1 MAQQEFGPG
10 SKEDEEKKK
19 TYSYYDIQK
28 EADENETGSILDW
41 SIESSNENDSWFDSI
56 IESFKKEEE
65 PSVEDAVETSIIDIP
80 LPEIVEP
87 VVEMSSEPKIES
99 EPEELQEIDLNEL
112 KDIKDA
118 EDETEPLSPEIPDE
132 VVSVEQDDV
141 DIAEVAEVLTDE
153 IEEEAEP
160 DEPVQKP
167 IPPSRDDQDETINL
181 ADAIEEEPD
190 SKEVEESQPT
200 IDDKEQPQ
208 EAPQVIEKET
218 QPQEVELV
226 ALEITKLKE
235 LMAET
240 FAVKSK
246 QEAEV
251 EPLTQ
256 EITEAEPEDE
266 KDSEELLDEFAI
278 DKIASKIDRQVK
290 RLDTLSR
297 RTEKIEAA
305 DIQKSV
311 IAVSEKLAAMPNK
324 LQQQKVQYLRSLM
337 EVIGFENVDQSIEL
351 MIKQYGEQFID
362 QLVSQMLQL
371 LREERIEMR
380 GTTTQAQQKLLR
392 NLRSKAIGRFVLLIN
407 RR

>member
-246 QEAEV
+246 PEAEV
-251 EPLTQ
+251 EPPTQ

-266 KDSEELLDEFAI
+266 KDPEELLDEFAI

-392 NLRSKAIGRFVLLIN
+392 NLRSKAIGRYVLLIN
-407 RR
+407 RM

>member
-19 TYSYYDIQK
+19 TYSYYDIHK

-235 LMAET
+235 LVAET
-240 FAVKSK
+240 FAVKPK
-246 QEAEV
+246 PEAEV
-251 EPLTQ
+251 EPPTQ

-266 KDSEELLDEFAI
+266 KDPEELLDEFAI

>member
-19 TYSYYDIQK
+19 TYSYYDIHK

-41 SIESSNENDSWFDSI
+41 SIESSNENDSWFDTI

-65 PSVEDAVETSIIDIP
+65 PSVEDAVESSIIDIP

-87 VVEMSSEPKIES
+87 VVEVSAEPKIES
-99 EPEELQEIDLNEL
+99 ETDDLQEIDLNEM

-118 EDETEPLSPEIPDE
+118 EDETEPLTPEIPDE
-132 VVSVEQDDV
+132 VVPVERDAV
-141 DIAEVAEVLTDE
+141 DIAEVAEVLTAE
-153 IEEEAEP
+153 TEEEAEP
-160 DEPVQKP
+160 AEPVQKP
-167 IPPSRDDQDETINL
+167 IPPSRDDQDETNNL
-181 ADAIEEEPD
+181 AEAIEEEPD
-190 SKEVEESQPT
+190 SKEVEEFQPT
-200 IDDKEQPQ
+200 IDDKEK
-208 EAPQVIEKET
+208 PQVPQFIEKET

-235 LMAET
+235 LVAET
-240 FAVKSK
+240 FAVKPK
-246 QEAEV
+246 PEAEV
-251 EPLTQ
+251 EPPAQ

-297 RTEKIEAA
+297 RTETIEAS

-407 RR
+407 RK

>member
-41 SIESSNENDSWFDSI
+41 SIESSNENDSWFDTI

-87 VVEMSSEPKIES
+87 VVEVSAEPKIES
-99 EPEELQEIDLNEL
+99 ETDDLQEIDLNEM

-118 EDETEPLSPEIPDE
+118 EDETEPLTPETPDE
-132 VVSVEQDDV
+132 VVPVEREDV
-141 DIAEVAEVLTDE
+141 DIAEVAEVLTAE

-167 IPPSRDDQDETINL
+167 IPPVRNDQDEESSSVEGVEKVSEVN
-181 ADAIEEEPD
+181 DAEELQPIDSDIE
-190 SKEVEESQPT
+190 QA
-200 IDDKEQPQ
+200 Q
-208 EAPQVIEKET
+208 EAQSIEIET

-235 LMAET
+235 LVAET
-240 FAVKSK
+240 FAVKPK
-246 QEAEV
+246 PEAEF
-251 EPLTQ
+251 ESPSQ
-256 EITEAEPEDE
+256 ETTEAEPEDD

-290 RLDTLSR
+290 KLDTLSR
-297 RTEKIEAA
+297 RTDQIEAS

-380 GTTTQAQQKLLR
+380 STTTQAQQKLLR
-392 NLRSKAIGRFVLLIN
+392 NLRSKAIGRYVLLIN
-407 RR
+407 QR

>member
-1 MAQQEFGPG
+1 LAQQEFGPG

-41 SIESSNENDSWFDSI
+41 SIESSNENDSWFDTI

-87 VVEMSSEPKIES
+87 VVEVSAEPKIES
-99 EPEELQEIDLNEL
+99 ETDDLQEIDLNEM

-118 EDETEPLSPEIPDE
+118 EDETEPLTPETPDE
-132 VVSVEQDDV
+132 VVPVEREDV
-141 DIAEVAEVLTDE
+141 DIAEVAEVLTAE

-167 IPPSRDDQDETINL
+167 IPPVRNDQDEESSSVEGVEKVSEVN
-181 ADAIEEEPD
+181 DAEELQPIDSDIE
-190 SKEVEESQPT
+190 QA
-200 IDDKEQPQ
+200 Q
-208 EAPQVIEKET
+208 EAQSIEIET

-235 LMAET
+235 LVAET
-240 FAVKSK
+240 FAVKPK
-246 QEAEV
+246 PEAEF
-251 EPLTQ
+251 ESPSQ
-256 EITEAEPEDE
+256 ETTEAEPEDD

-290 RLDTLSR
+290 KLDTLSR
-297 RTEKIEAA
+297 RTDQIEAS

-380 GTTTQAQQKLLR
+380 STTTQAQQKLLR
-392 NLRSKAIGRFVLLIN
+392 NLRSKAIGRYVLLIN
-407 RR
+407 QR

>member
-246 QEAEV
+246 PEAEV
-251 EPLTQ
+251 EPPTQ

-266 KDSEELLDEFAI
+266 KDPEELLDEFAI

>member
-19 TYSYYDIQK
+19 TYSYYDIHK

-167 IPPSRDDQDETINL
+167 IPPSRDDQDETNNL
-181 ADAIEEEPD
+181 AEAIEEEPD
-190 SKEVEESQPT
+190 AKEVEELQPT

-208 EAPQVIEKET
+208 APQVIEKET

-235 LMAET
+235 LVAET
-240 FAVKSK
+240 FDVKPK
-246 QEAEV
+246 PEAEV
-251 EPLTQ
+251 EPPTQ

-266 KDSEELLDEFAI
+266 KDPEELLDEFAI

>member
-19 TYSYYDIQK
+19 TYSYYDIHK

-65 PSVEDAVETSIIDIP
+65 PTVEDAVETSIIDIP

-87 VVEMSSEPKIES
+87 VVEVSSELKIES

-112 KDIKDA
+112 KDIKDP
-118 EDETEPLSPEIPDE
+118 EGETEPLSPEIPDE
-132 VVSVEQDDV
+132 VVPVERDNV
-141 DIAEVAEVLTDE
+141 DIAEVAELLTAE

-167 IPPSRDDQDETINL
+167 IPPSRDDQDETNNL
-181 ADAIEEEPD
+181 AEAIEEEPD
-190 SKEVEESQPT
+190 SKEVEKLQPT

-208 EAPQVIEKET
+208 APQVIEKET

-235 LMAET
+235 LVAET
-240 FAVKSK
+240 FDVKPK
-246 QEAEV
+246 PEAEV
-251 EPLTQ
+251 KPSTQ
-256 EITEAEPEDE
+256 EVTEAEPEDE

-351 MIKQYGEQFID
+351 MIKQYGEQFVD

-371 LREERIEMR
+371 FREERIEMR

-407 RR
+407 RK

>member
-28 EADENETGSILDW
+28 EADENESGSILDW
-41 SIESSNENDSWFDSI
+41 SIESSNENDSWFDTI

-65 PSVEDAVETSIIDIP
+65 PSVEDAVESSIIDIP

-87 VVEMSSEPKIES
+87 VVEVSSEPKIES
-99 EPEELQEIDLNEL
+99 EPEDLQEIDLNEM

-118 EDETEPLSPEIPDE
+118 EDETEPLTPEIPDE
-132 VVSVEQDDV
+132 VVPVERDAV
-141 DIAEVAEVLTDE
+141 DIAEVAEVLTAE
-153 IEEEAEP
+153 TEEEAEP
-160 DEPVQKP
+160 AEPVQKP

-190 SKEVEESQPT
+190 SKDVEELQPT

-208 EAPQVIEKET
+208 APQIIEKET
-218 QPQEVELV
+218 QPQEIELV

-235 LMAET
+235 LVAET
-240 FAVKSK
+240 FAVKPK
-246 QEAEV
+246 PEAEV
-251 EPLTQ
+251 EPLAQ

-278 DKIASKIDRQVK
+278 DKIASRIDRQVK

-407 RR
+407 RK